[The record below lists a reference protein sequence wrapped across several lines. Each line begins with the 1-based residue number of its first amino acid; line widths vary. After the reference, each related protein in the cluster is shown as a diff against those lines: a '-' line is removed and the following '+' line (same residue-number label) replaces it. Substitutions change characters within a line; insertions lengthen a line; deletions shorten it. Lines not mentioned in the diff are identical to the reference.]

1 MFNYMN
7 EKISFKKYVFT
18 SIKFIFWGIFTFSF
32 MVLISHFSVY
42 KDDVNYKFSDSI
54 KALFFKTE
62 VPAEFFVY
70 FGILIIS
77 VLFLAL
83 LLRFLT
89 GKRQKKSA

>member
-1 MFNYMN
+1 MFKNTN
-7 EKISFKKYVFT
+7 EKISFKTYVFT
-18 SIKFIFWGIFTFSF
+18 VIKFIIWGIFTFIF

-70 FGILIIS
+70 FGILIVSTLLI
-77 VLFLAL
+77 AL

-89 GKRQKKSA
+89 GKRDKKTA